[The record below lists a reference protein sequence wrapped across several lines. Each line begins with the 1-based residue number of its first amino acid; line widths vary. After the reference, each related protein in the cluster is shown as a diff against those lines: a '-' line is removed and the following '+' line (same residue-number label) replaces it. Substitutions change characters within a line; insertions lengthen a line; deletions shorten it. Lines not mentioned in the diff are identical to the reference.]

1 MPLGAMG
8 RLELTDHRAIAT
20 LIQFREVRKERGNT
34 LSGTAQGVPI
44 FLFPAKTWESD
55 VQHLN

>member
-1 MPLGAMG
+1 MPLGVMG

-44 FLFPAKTWESD
+44 FLFPA
-55 VQHLN
+55 